1 MDNALE
7 KGPTM
12 DNKDTRIASANDV
25 PEADL
30 VEQQLPALP
39 DESVEPAEKSPSAQI
54 PSEVP
59 EADYLEQHVS
69 AVPGH
74 EGRTP
79 GPSFETTG
87 AGASEADLAEQ
98 ALSVPID
105 EEEYPFGAASD
116 DVE

>member
-1 MDNALE
+1 MMDS
-7 KGPTM
+7 
-12 DNKDTRIASANDV
+12 KDTRITSANDV

-69 AVPGH
+69 AVPGR
-74 EGRTP
+74 EGRP
-79 GPSFETTG
+79 PEPAFEAA

-98 ALSVPID
+98 ALTVPID
-105 EEEYPFGAASD
+105 EEEYPFGAAGD

>member
-1 MDNALE
+1 MDDALK
-7 KGPTM
+7 KGPIM
-12 DNKDTRIASANDV
+12 DSENTRTPSSRDV

-30 VEQQLPALP
+30 IEQQLPALP
-39 DESVEPAEKSPSAQI
+39 DESQEPAEKSTPEQI
-54 PSEVP
+54 PAEAP

-69 AVPGH
+69 AVFGR

-79 GPSFETTG
+79 GPASEAA

-105 EEEYPFGAASD
+105 EEEYPFGAAGD

>member
-1 MDNALE
+1 MGDALE
-7 KGPTM
+7 KGPMM
-12 DNKDTRIASANDV
+12 DSENTGTTSAHDV

-39 DESVEPAEKSPSAQI
+39 DESEEPGEKSTPAQI
-54 PSEVP
+54 PSEAP

-69 AVPGH
+69 AVPGS

-79 GPSFETTG
+79 EPAFEAA

-105 EEEYPFGAASD
+105 EEEYPFGAAGD
-116 DVE
+116 DME

>member
-1 MDNALE
+1 VDDALE
-7 KGPTM
+7 KGPIM
-12 DNKDTRIASANDV
+12 DSENTGTTSSGDV

-30 VEQQLPALP
+30 VEQQLPILP
-39 DESVEPAEKSPSAQI
+39 DESEEPAEKSTTAQI
-54 PSEVP
+54 PSEAP

-69 AVPGH
+69 AVPGR
-74 EGRTP
+74 EGRP
-79 GPSFETTG
+79 PEPAFEAA

-105 EEEYPFGAASD
+105 EEEYPFGAAGD

>member
-1 MDNALE
+1 MDSEN
-7 KGPTM
+7 
-12 DNKDTRIASANDV
+12 TRTTPADDV
-25 PEADL
+25 SEADL

-39 DESVEPAEKSPSAQI
+39 EESQEPIEKSTTARI
-54 PSEVP
+54 PSEAP

-69 AVPGH
+69 AVPGR
-74 EGRTP
+74 EGRTAEP
-79 GPSFETTG
+79 AFEAAG

-105 EEEYPFGAASD
+105 EEEYPFGAAGD